1 MANVLHVPVISS
13 LFLAILPAVF
23 AVDVLIL
30 GAGASGIAAGKH
42 LHDNGV
48 TDFLILEGSNR
59 IGGRLKEVQFGGKTV
74 EVGANWIQPGDTSVN
89 PLASLSESLEIA
101 GNVSAWDS
109 FIFRGQN
116 GENLTDEAL
125 SEYPAFESALDYIYE
140 LAEDLID
147 NDKPDMSVRS
157 ALHWNPT
164 TPVQKSIE
172 YYDFDFEIAAIPY
185 VTSLKATATIDGAN
199 EIFVTDQ
206 RGFSYVLRSQAET
219 FLEAN
224 DTRLLL
230 EKIVTKVEYDDN
242 GVTVTCSD
250 GSNYTAPYAI
260 ITFSIGVLQSDL
272 VEFYPPL
279 PDWKVEEIFQFD
291 MALYTKIFLKFPD
304 GIEKFW
310 DDEEFILYA
319 SSRRGYYTIWQNLEA
334 EGLFEAGTNL
344 LMMTVTGDESRR
356 VEYETDDQIKSEVMA
371 ILRQVYG
378 NGIPDV
384 EEIMLYRWSQD
395 PLFRGAFTN
404 WPVEVSRESH
414 RRLEGNVGRLHF
426 GGEATDPHWNGYIQA
441 GLFSGERE
449 ARKIMKCMEGAC
461 EAFSAQIFKRGC
473 TYQVADNYDASATV
487 DDGSCRFTPVTGSS
501 QSLHNYVFNQ
511 CFLCMYVCCTF
522 LLAFLLAL

>member
-1 MANVLHVPVISS
+1 
-13 LFLAILPAVF
+13 
-23 AVDVLIL
+23 D
-30 GAGASGIAAGKH
+30 
-42 LHDNGV
+42 
-48 TDFLILEGSNR
+48 
-59 IGGRLKEVQFGGKTV
+59 
-74 EVGANWIQPGDTSVN
+74 
-89 PLASLSESLEIA
+89 
-101 GNVSAWDS
+101 
-109 FIFRGQN
+109 
-116 GENLTDEAL
+116 
-125 SEYPAFESALDYIYE
+125 
-140 LAEDLID
+140 
-147 NDKPDMSVRS
+147 
-157 ALHWNPT
+157 WNPT

-185 VTSLKATATIDGAN
+185 VTSLKATATIDAAN

-219 FLEAN
+219 FLEPN

-242 GVTVTCSD
+242 GVAVTCSD

-291 MALYTKIFLKFPD
+291 MTLYTKIFLKFPD
-304 GIEKFW
+304 GTQKFW

-319 SSRRGYYTIWQNLEA
+319 SSRRGYYTVWQNLEA

-344 LMMTVTGDESRR
+344 LLMTVTGDESRR

-384 EEIMLYRWSQD
+384 EEIMLKRWSQD
-395 PLFRGAFTN
+395 PLFRGAYSN
-404 WPVEVSRESH
+404 WPVEVSEESH
-414 RRLEGNVGRLHF
+414 RRLEANVGRLHF
-426 GGEATDPHWNGYIQA
+426 GGEATDPRWNGYVQA
-441 GLFSGERE
+441 GWFSGERE

-461 EAFSAQIFKRGC
+461 ELFSPKTFKRGC

-487 DDGSCRFTPVTGSS
+487 DDGNCRFTPVSGSS
-501 QSLHNYVFNQ
+501 QSLHNHAFNY
-511 CFLCMYVCCTF
+511 CVICTY
-522 LLAFLLAL
+522 LLLTL